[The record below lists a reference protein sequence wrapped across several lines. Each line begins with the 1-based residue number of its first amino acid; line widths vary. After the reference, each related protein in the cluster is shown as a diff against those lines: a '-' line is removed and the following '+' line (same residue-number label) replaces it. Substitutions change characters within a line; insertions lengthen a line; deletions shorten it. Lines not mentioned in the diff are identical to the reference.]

1 MMRRRQF
8 LAMLGGAVVTW
19 PLAARAQQRERT
31 RRIGVLINF
40 AADDPA
46 AQSRLTA
53 FLQGLAQL
61 GWTEGGNAHI
71 DVRWG
76 AGDTERI
83 RKYAAELVALDPDVM
98 LTSGVRRRAQCCRRL
113 APSRWYSCKSPMRS
127 AAVSWKAWHTLGAT
141 RLGSRISNTARPAS
155 GWTCSRRSRL
165 ASNEQ
170 RFFAT

>member
-1 MMRRRQF
+1 MSDLRRRD
-8 LAMLGGAVVTW
+8 LVTLVGGAVVW
-19 PLAARAQQRERT
+19 PLAARAQQAERT

-71 DVRWG
+71 DIRWG

-83 RKYAAELVALDPDVM
+83 RKYAAELVALDPDVI
-98 LTSGVRRRAQCCRRL
+98 L
-113 APSRWYSCKSPMRS
+113 
-127 AAVSWKAWHTLGAT
+127 
-141 RLGSRISNTARPAS
+141 
-155 GWTCSRRSRL
+155 
-165 ASNEQ
+165 
-170 RFFAT
+170 